1 MPALRYPALVALLFA
16 FLLAGCG
23 GGGKPFT
30 DLAPLAISG
39 HTIVIQDPVQPTV
52 QTTYTFSA
60 STYTATGGDSGT
72 YSYAKIAGTTTKAN
86 LVITSSFNPALSFV
100 LTFTTTGGGT
110 YVDQSSATS
119 TFTYN

>member
-1 MPALRYPALVALLFA
+1 MSVLRLPAFAALLLA

-30 DLAPLAISG
+30 DLAPLSVNG
-39 HTIVIQDPVQPTV
+39 RTIVIQDPTQPLI
-52 QTTYTFSA
+52 QTSYVFGA

-72 YSYAKIAGTTTKAN
+72 YSYAKIPGTTTQAN

-119 TFTYN
+119 TFTIN